1 MGWPGSI
8 RAGPPHHVLGR
19 HYGWT
24 IELFFKWIKQNL
36 RIKAFLGNSDNAVKT
51 QVWIALSIYVL
62 VAILKKKS
70 NSPLSMGEILQI
82 LSVNTFEKTPVFPL
96 LCPENHVDPEDP
108 QPNQLRLF
116 DF

>member
-1 MGWPGSI
+1 MRYPRDI
-8 RAGPPHHVLGR
+8 
-19 HYGWT
+19 
-24 IELFFKWIKQNL
+24 
-36 RIKAFLGNSDNAVKT
+36 

-70 NSPLSMGEILQI
+70 NSPLSMGAIFQI

-96 LCPENHVDPEDP
+96 LCPENDADPEVP
-108 QPNQLRLF
+108 RPNQLRLF